1 MAEGCGGSRAR
12 MVQKNPGV
20 PVPVVV
26 EGTSQR
32 CSGPGCAGQ
41 RRDESSR
48 GEFRQAGG
56 RRQQEGTSSE
66 QVQMVPAKLLLI

>member
-1 MAEGCGGSRAR
+1 MAEGCDRSRAR
-12 MVQKNPGV
+12 MVQKKLGV
-20 PVPVVV
+20 WVPVVM

-32 CSGPGCAGQ
+32 CSAPGCAGQ

-48 GEFRQAGG
+48 VSSGG
-56 RRQQEGTSSE
+56 QEAGTSSE